1 MKTIDLHQVDAFTDT
16 LFGGNPAGIVT
27 DANELSDTEMKQI
40 AREMNLSETA
50 FVLRPTTN
58 EADIKLRYFTPSAEV
73 DFCGHATV
81 GTLYQLSLLG
91 KFGLGVHGQNGVR
104 VETGVGVLEMAVTV
118 KESER
123 PSIRFVA
130 PKVEMKE
137 YSLQGEAFAEK
148 FGIPAAVLKK
158 DGTILV
164 DEKLNFMYIPITSL
178 EELGKLQF
186 DAAKIRAAF
195 AAEGTVVFCLFTNKT
210 YEKNSHL
217 HSRVT
222 GPLIGLDEDPFTGAV
237 QSGLVHA
244 AKRLGMIDETQEV
257 IVTEQGHFIDR
268 PGFATVQHD
277 VMKDEISVS
286 ARAVHVFSARVEL

>member
-1 MKTIDLHQVDAFTDT
+1 MKTIDLHQVDAFTNKI
-16 LFGGNPAGIVT
+16 FGGNPAGVVT
-27 DANELSDTEMKQI
+27 DANKLSDTEMKQI

-58 EADIKLRYFTPSAEV
+58 EADTRLRYFTPSAEV

-91 KFGLGVHGQNGVR
+91 KFGLGVHGQNSVR
-104 VETGVGVLEMAVTV
+104 VETGAGVLEMAVIV
-118 KESER
+118 KEGEQ

-130 PKVEMKE
+130 PKVDMKE

-148 FGIPAAVLKK
+148 FGIPAAALKK
-158 DGTILV
+158 GGTILV
-164 DEKLNFMYIPITSL
+164 DEKLNFIYIPITSL

-186 DAAKIRAAF
+186 DTAKIRAAF
-195 AAEGTVVFCLFTNKT
+195 EAEGTVVFCLFANET
-210 YEKNSHL
+210 YEKGSHL

-244 AKRLGMIDETQEV
+244 AKQLGVIDEAQEV
-257 IVTEQGHFIDR
+257 IVTEQGHFMGR

-277 VMKDEISVS
+277 VIKDEVSVS
-286 ARAVHVFSARVEL
+286 ACAVHVFSAKVEL